1 MCSPSLWNGK
11 LRSTSLREGY
21 LHKLQMYNTYKDIL
35 EFSFAIWACMLNH
48 FSHVQLF
55 ATWQTVAQQAPLS
68 VGSSSKN
75 TGVGCHFLL
84 QGIFPT
90 QGSNPQFPHR
100 LHWHLL
106 HLPLAPPGKP
116 CYLLFHFCQYE
127 FMNSYFILFVTIQDY
142 FILLLK

>member
-11 LRSTSLREGY
+11 LCSTSLREGY
-21 LHKLQMYNTYKDIL
+21 PHKLHMYNTYKGIL
-35 EFSFAIWACMLNH
+35 EFSFATWACMLNH
-48 FSHVQLF
+48 VSRVQLF
-55 ATWQTVAQQAPLS
+55 ATCRTVAQQAPLS

-84 QGIFPT
+84 QGTFPT
-90 QGSNPQFPHR
+90 QGSNPQFPHL

-116 CYLLFHFCQYE
+116 CYLLIHFCRYE
-127 FMNSYFILFVTIQDY
+127 FMNSYFIFFVTIQDY